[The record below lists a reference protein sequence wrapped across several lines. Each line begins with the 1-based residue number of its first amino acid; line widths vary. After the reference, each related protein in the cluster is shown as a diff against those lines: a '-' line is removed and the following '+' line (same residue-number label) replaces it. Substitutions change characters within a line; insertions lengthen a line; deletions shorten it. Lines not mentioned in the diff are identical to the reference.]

1 MGAADKPLHFGLAH
15 WAGIR
20 HPAAVNLPNLLT
32 LSRIPIIFGVVA
44 LLYLPVTGASTA
56 AFVLF
61 VIGAITDWADGYYAR
76 KQGIVSNFG
85 KLMDALTDKVFM
97 VGFFITM
104 VVLGELPGLWSL
116 FLLLLILSREF
127 LITGLRLVA
136 ASSGIILAAEKSGK
150 NKTVFQ
156 IVSAILLLLAIAIR
170 QDLPNLFPDIMGC
183 PFDGILHWLG
193 VLFFVLAAVLT
204 ASSGTKYMIKYWSVF
219 IGEDEKKGE

>member
-1 MGAADKPLHFGLAH
+1 M
-15 WAGIR
+15 
-20 HPAAVNLPNLLT
+20 NLPNLLT

-44 LLYLPVTGASTA
+44 LLYLPMTGASTV

-61 VIGAITDWADGYYAR
+61 VIGAITDWADGYVAR
-76 KQGIVSNFG
+76 KQGLVSNFG

-97 VGFFITM
+97 VGLFITM

-150 NKTVFQ
+150 HKTVSQ

-170 QDLPNLFPDIMGC
+170 KDFPTLFPEIFGYS
-183 PFDGILHWLG
+183 FNAILHWAG

-204 ASSGTKYMIKYWSVF
+204 VTSGTVYMIKYWSVF
-219 IGEDEKKGE
+219 IGEDEQTSE

>member
-1 MGAADKPLHFGLAH
+1 M
-15 WAGIR
+15 
-20 HPAAVNLPNLLT
+20 NLPNLLT
-32 LSRIPIIFGVVA
+32 LSRIPIIFAVVA
-44 LLYLPVTGASTA
+44 LLYLPVAGASTA

-85 KLMDALTDKVFM
+85 KLMDALTDKIFM
-97 VGFFITM
+97 VGLFIAM
-104 VVLGELPGLWSL
+104 VVLGELPGFWSL
-116 FLLLLILSREF
+116 FLLLLVLSREF

-170 QDLPNLFPDIMGC
+170 EDLPNLFPEIMGYS
-183 PFDGILHWLG
+183 FDGILHWLG
-193 VLFFVLAAVLT
+193 VAFFVVAAVLT
-204 ASSGTKYMIKYWSVF
+204 VSSGTKYMIKYWSVF
-219 IGEDEKKGE
+219 IGEDETTGE